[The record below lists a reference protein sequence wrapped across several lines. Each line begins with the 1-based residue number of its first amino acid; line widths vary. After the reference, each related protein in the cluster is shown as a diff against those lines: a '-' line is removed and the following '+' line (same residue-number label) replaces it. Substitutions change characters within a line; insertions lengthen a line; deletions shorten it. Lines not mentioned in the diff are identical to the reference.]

1 MTRIALPWL
10 LAGALLLAGC
20 TTVKG
25 YLFPPGVKLDW
36 DSLSLYVDPAANR
49 DFPLAVDLVFVA
61 DAALAKRVAAM
72 KAAEWF
78 GARDALRSA
87 NREALQVVSL
97 ELAPGD
103 SLMLPEK
110 RLPDERL
117 FAALV
122 FADYFAPGEHSARLE
137 QLTGK
142 IAIEFGATELSV
154 HATEK

>member
-49 DFPLAVDLVFVA
+49 DFPLAVDLVFVG
-61 DAALAKRVAAM
+61 DPALAKRVAVM
-72 KAAEWF
+72 KAQDWF
-78 GARDALRSA
+78 GARDALRNA
-87 NREALQVVSL
+87 NRDALQVVSL